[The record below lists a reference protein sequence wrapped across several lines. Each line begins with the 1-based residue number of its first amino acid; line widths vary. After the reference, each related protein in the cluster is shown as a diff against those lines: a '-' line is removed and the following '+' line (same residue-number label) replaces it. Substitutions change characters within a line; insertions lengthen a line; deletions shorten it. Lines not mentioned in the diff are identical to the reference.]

1 VAATVEAEQR
11 WRRMDSSFPDGF
23 VELFHEH
30 FHRLFRYL
38 DRLSGDPDLASD
50 LVQETF
56 LRLYARGSPPDRPAA
71 WLITVATNLF
81 RNARAKTIRRARLLS
96 PARGADLLAD
106 PAPSPSDIAESLEL
120 QRRVRA
126 TIDALSDRDRCLLLL
141 RAEGYGYREIA
152 AALDLNEVSVGTLLA
167 RAKRAFRNLYEEGA
181 DAPGG

>member
-1 VAATVEAEQR
+1 VATVEVEQR
-11 WRRMDSSFPDGF
+11 WRRMDSPFSDRF

-30 FHRLFRYL
+30 FHRLYRYV

-56 LRLYARGSPPDRPAA
+56 LRLYARGAPPDKPAA

-96 PARGADLLAD
+96 PMRGADLLAD
-106 PAPSPSDIAESLEL
+106 PAPSPSDTTESLEL
-120 QRRVRA
+120 QRRVRRS
-126 TIDALSDRDRCLLLL
+126 IDALPERDRCLLLL

-152 AALDLNEVSVGTLLA
+152 AALGLNEASVGTLLA
-167 RAKRAFRNLYEEGA
+167 RAKRAFRDLYDEDA
-181 DAPGG
+181 DAPGN